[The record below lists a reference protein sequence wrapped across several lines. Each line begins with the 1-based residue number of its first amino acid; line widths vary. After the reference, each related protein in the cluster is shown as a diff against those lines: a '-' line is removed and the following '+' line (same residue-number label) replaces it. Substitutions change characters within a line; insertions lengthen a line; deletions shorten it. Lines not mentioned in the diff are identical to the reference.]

1 MLKWKEDLKPYKNK
15 LNKKKYKAK
24 CLYMCT
30 DTCIYSKPEQK
41 KNPIQNFVD
50 C

>member
-1 MLKWKEDLKPYKNK
+1 MKGGLKTLQKQIKQ
-15 LNKKKYKAK
+15 KKYKAK